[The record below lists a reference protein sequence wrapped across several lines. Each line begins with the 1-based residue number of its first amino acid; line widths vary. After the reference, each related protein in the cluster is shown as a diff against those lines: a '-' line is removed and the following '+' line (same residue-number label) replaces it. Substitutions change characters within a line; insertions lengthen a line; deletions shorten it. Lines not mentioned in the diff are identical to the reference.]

1 MKSQSEFMLHP
12 HSGHAC
18 SILLLP
24 RVEHHSTICIFRS
37 VLLPAAFSFILF
49 KPRVY
54 GARQDA
60 ALVIECIRELL
71 IERILRV
78 GGHFLSGLGEAV
90 VEMAV
95 HQSTGIEP
103 IRTIRGDAL
112 EFSCRLEHQD
122 WDILVK
128 LSLPLEFFFVLLL
141 LLSVL
146 IIKSLLHFL
155 HSVGTSIVQI
165 P

>member
-60 ALVIECIRELL
+60 ALL

-95 HQSTGIEP
+95 HQFTGIEP

-112 EFSCRLEHQD
+112 EFS
-122 WDILVK
+122 
-128 LSLPLEFFFVLLL
+128 LS
-141 LLSVL
+141 S
-146 IIKSLLHFL
+146 
-155 HSVGTSIVQI
+155 
-165 P
+165 